1 MDTIGYGGSRLT
13 KNAVVHTDD
22 PDKPRLTLV
31 LTGPVAEFA
40 VIIPKR
46 VVLRGTAG
54 KPLKGVVTIVSK
66 DAYPFKITA
75 AKARYGNNIHFEY
88 KEIQHSESKGYL
100 LTVENLMAHKGRYAD
115 TVVLKTDSPIRP
127 EISIQVFADI
137 AEAAQT
143 VGPIQ

>member
-1 MDTIGYGGSRLT
+1 VDTNGYGGSRLN

-54 KPLKGVVTIVSK
+54 QPLKGVVTIMSK
-66 DAYPFKITA
+66 DTYPFKITA
-75 AKARYGNNIHFEY
+75 ATARYGNNIHFKYE
-88 KEIQHSESKGYL
+88 EIQHSESKGYL
-100 LTVENLMAHKGRYAD
+100 LTVDNVMTHKGRYAD
-115 TVVLKTDSPIRP
+115 TVILKTDSPVRP
-127 EISIQVFADI
+127 EITIQVFADI
-137 AEAAQT
+137 ADAAQAE
-143 VGPIQ
+143 GPIK